1 MLPFKLPMAAS
12 TTIGYVPAPPAERFF
27 RFSLFFLL
35 LVSVA
40 TLATTGKL
48 DVFSSVLGIAGMLYK
63 GVRLWASKPAEL
75 TSRVATFLVIAYLAF
90 LPLDIL
96 LLSKLFVAN
105 SPNPP
110 LFAALIGVVHFLMF
124 VMLVRFY
131 SATTDRDA
139 LFLAM
144 LSFAAMLAAAVL
156 TVDTAF
162 LLFFFLYLLFAV
174 ATFVGMELRR
184 AARGAIIPPA
194 FSAQAQRERR
204 MTRALSLAAVTV
216 AIGAIFLG
224 GALFFLFPR
233 VSGGYFGRT
242 SLNPALGTGFSD
254 DVELGQ
260 IGELKQNS
268 EVMMRIETGHPI
280 GYSRLRWRGIALTNF
295 DGRRWS
301 SPEHIIKPM
310 NASPDGW
317 IYVGGGNR
325 RVETGVPGML
335 YTALLEPMATD
346 VIFVPGKPVTVQ
358 GNFSGQANNNYGPL
372 RNNYLNGD
380 GTDSLFNPF
389 HNYSAIRYAGFSE
402 LPEINVPK
410 LKAASQD
417 YPQNIIDSDLQ
428 LPGSLDERIPELAKQ
443 VTAGAATAYDKAQA
457 IESFLRSG
465 RFKYTLV
472 ITGKTADDPL
482 AHFLFTSRA
491 GHCEYFASSMAVMLR
506 TLGVPTREV
515 NGFLPGEYNE
525 LGGDYVVRASDAH
538 SWVEVFFP
546 GSGWIVFDPTP
557 DAPQGSMGFLSR
569 MQKYLDWMEL
579 TWEDWVIGY
588 DFAHQITLAQTLQ
601 HGTKNWTEL
610 GRDWFQR
617 KQDRGKDWFK
627 SWQFEHA
634 KLRYLL
640 PLGLVSLL
648 VVLRFDLFSRVLRR
662 AALILRMKWLG
673 STGANPEMASR
684 LYFELLRV
692 LEKRG
697 FARRESQTPREFAA
711 ALQPAAA
718 VVSPAVREFTE
729 IYAHARF
736 GGAACDTS
744 RLRALLGQIRSGLR
758 TR

>member
-1 MLPFKLPMAAS
+1 MASS

-27 RFSLFFLL
+27 RLSLFFLL

-63 GVRLWASKPAEL
+63 GVRLWASRPAEL
-75 TSRVATFLVIAYLAF
+75 TSRVATFLVIGYLAF

-184 AARGAIIPPA
+184 AARGAITPPA
-194 FSAQAQRERR
+194 FSVEAQRERR
-204 MTRALSLAAVTV
+204 LTRALSFAAVTV
-216 AIGAIFLG
+216 AMGAIFLG

-242 SLNPALGTGFSD
+242 SLNPALGTGFSE

-301 SPEHIIKPM
+301 SPEHIIKPL
-310 NASPDGW
+310 NANSDGW

-325 RVETGVPGML
+325 RVETGAPGML

-372 RNNYLNGD
+372 RNNYLNSD

-410 LKAASQD
+410 LKAASRE
-417 YPQNIIDSDLQ
+417 YPQNIIDTYLQ
-428 LPGSLDERIPELAKQ
+428 LPESLDERIPELAKQ
-443 VTAGAATAYDKAQA
+443 VTAGAATAYDQAQA
-457 IESFLRSG
+457 IESYLRSG

-472 ITGKTADDPL
+472 ITGKTGDDPL

-506 TLGVPTREV
+506 TLGVPTRAV

-557 DAPQGSMGFLSR
+557 DAPQGSAGFLSR

-617 KQDRGKDWFK
+617 KQDRGKEWFK

-648 VVLRFDLFSRVLRR
+648 VLLRFDLFSRVLRR
-662 AALILRMKWLG
+662 AVLILRMKWLG

-711 ALQPAAA
+711 ELRPTAAG
-718 VVSPAVREFTE
+718 VSPAVREFTE

-744 RLRALLGQIRSGLR
+744 RLRALLAQIRSGLR